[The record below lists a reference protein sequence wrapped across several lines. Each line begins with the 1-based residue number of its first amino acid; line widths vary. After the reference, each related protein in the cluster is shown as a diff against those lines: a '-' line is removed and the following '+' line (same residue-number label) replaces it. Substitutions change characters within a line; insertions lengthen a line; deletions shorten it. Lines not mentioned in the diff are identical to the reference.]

1 MSTWQALK
9 IIFGGKSFA
18 WRFALGVIVG
28 LAFSMMATWAALG
41 IMDSFEEVF
50 YQALRAGSGEF
61 ILKSPRGHF
70 AWGGQEESKIKKLQL
85 KAAPMLRTEAF
96 LTVGAEAQGVLVMG
110 INDLAQ
116 TISPLLPPLAPGEI
130 AVGTK
135 LAQKYHLQVGDHVV
149 LTFGR
154 GTGNHGLP
162 FQESFKIQRIV
173 AHHIYLRDMRQVY
186 LNLNELQ
193 QILGSARVNLVM
205 LESLVPLTK
214 TARTDLIGQI
224 FYTFDF
230 KLNVMPFWH
239 EFGNLLKAVQTE
251 KVLLGL
257 ALQLIVLI
265 AAFNVLAFIWFL
277 YGQSAPE
284 IFLLQALGLS
294 RRKVARTWDVLT
306 VGLWAVGGVVGLG
319 MLEGFKLFLGHYWP
333 KLMPADIYHLD
344 AFTLHLTSFDYW
356 IVPAAALGWMIL
368 VVKIG
373 GLKMRRRSL
382 LYGLRREFN

>member
-18 WRFALGVIVG
+18 WRFAAGVILG

-50 YQALRAGSGEF
+50 YKTLRTGSGEF
-61 ILKSPRGHF
+61 VLKSFHGHF
-70 AWGGQEESKIKKLQL
+70 PWGKAEEVKIERLQL

-96 LTVGAEAQGVLVMG
+96 LTVGTEAQGVLVMG
-110 INDLAQ
+110 INEQAEQISSLLA
-116 TISPLLPPLAPGEI
+116 PLAAGEI
-130 AVGTK
+130 ALGEK
-135 LAQKYHLQVGDHVV
+135 IAQKFKVQVGDLVV

-154 GTGNHGLP
+154 GTHNHGLP
-162 FQESFKIQRIV
+162 SQERFKVQRIV
-173 AHHIYLRDMRQVY
+173 HHHIYLRDARQVY
-186 LNLNELQ
+186 LNLAQLQ
-193 QILGSARVNLVM
+193 KILGTNRVNLVM
-205 LESLVPLTK
+205 LDSVIERHK
-214 TARTDLIGQI
+214 AERADLLGKIY
-224 FYTFDF
+224 YTFDF

-239 EFGNLLKAVQTE
+239 EFENLLKAVQHE
-251 KVLLGL
+251 KLILGL
-257 ALQLIVLI
+257 ALQLIVVI

-277 YGQSAPE
+277 RGQSAPE

-294 RRKVARTWDVLT
+294 RKKVAQTWDLLT
-306 VGLWAVGGVVGLG
+306 ATLWAAGVALGWG
-319 MLEGFKLFLGHYWP
+319 MLMIFKWALGRYWP
-333 KLMPADIYHLD
+333 RLMPADIYHID
-344 AFTLHLTSFDYW
+344 AFTLQLTTFDYW

-373 GLKMRRRSL
+373 GLKMNRRSL